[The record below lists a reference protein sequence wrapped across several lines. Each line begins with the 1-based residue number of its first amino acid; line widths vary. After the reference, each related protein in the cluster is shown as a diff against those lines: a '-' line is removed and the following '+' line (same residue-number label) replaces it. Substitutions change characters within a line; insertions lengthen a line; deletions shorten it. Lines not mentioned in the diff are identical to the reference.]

1 MGLSGPV
8 AAVILVAA
16 LLSQAGALWTAHRNA
31 EAKAEQARDAQQR
44 RQEAI
49 LAHHVTLA
57 NATWNAT
64 LQQVNLTVTNSGR
77 VALDA
82 SQVDALLDGAW
93 TTIATR
99 RVEGRSTDVWLPD
112 QELKLTIASASQP
125 GDAAVITPWG
135 LVARKA
141 VEVA

>member
-16 LLSQAGALWTAHRNA
+16 LLGQAGALWTAHRNA
-31 EAKAEQARDAQQR
+31 EAKAEQAREAQQR

-64 LQQVNLTVTNSGR
+64 LQQVNITVTNSGL

-82 SQVDALLDGAW
+82 GQVDALLDGAW
-93 TTIATR
+93 ATVATR
-99 RVEGRSTDVWLPD
+99 QVEGRSTGVWLPAQD
-112 QELKLTIASASQP
+112 LVLTVGSATQP
-125 GDAAVITPWG
+125 GDAAVVTPWG
-135 LVARKA
+135 LVARRA